1 MINRMNNTTINAKP
15 EEPEPW
21 LYPLMVAPPLYL
33 YPMLGNF
40 SIVGIHSGEP
50 FCFRY
55 VSMI

>member
-1 MINRMNNTTINAKP
+1 MINKMNNTTINAKP
-15 EEPEPW
+15 EEPW

-40 SIVGIHSGEP
+40 SIVGIYSGEP

-55 VSMI
+55 VFMI